1 MQIRSRMRGFS
12 RIALQI
18 MLTIDLPKLVEQHP
32 VSPPLQPL
40 AVLAARKGN
49 GEILQ
54 FCLEKGAVFDW
65 NLERSTHFGANSPA
79 MNNIL
84 FAEKQKLSGGT
95 SAKSDSK
102 WNSLR
107 RGYRKLRLWYDG
119 RKDSFSVVITR
130 TVDLCFRKAFRAK
143 GKGSLME
150 EEYIDHLI
158 AYFGGV

>member
-49 GEILQ
+49 AEILQ
-54 FCLEKGAVFDW
+54 FCLEKSAVFDW

-84 FAEKQKLSGGT
+84 SQRNRNFQVGQV
-95 SAKSDSK
+95 
-102 WNSLR
+102 
-107 RGYRKLRLWYDG
+107 RK
-119 RKDSFSVVITR
+119 VIRNGIVYVGVTEN
-130 TVDLCFRKAFRAK
+130 CAF
-143 GKGSLME
+143 GMME
-150 EEYIDHLI
+150 ERIHS
-158 AYFGGV
+158 A